1 MQFLNPIWF
10 FALAALSIPV
20 IIHLWNVRP
29 GKTLKVGS
37 ISLITEASKST
48 RRSFKLLDIL
58 LLILRCLLLALLALL
73 LASPV
78 WQKAASLQKA
88 KGLLLIPKENLKET
102 YNKFKPQIDSL
113 NKARYEFHYF
123 NSGFD
128 KSDLQKILADSSL
141 KDTTGNAN
149 YWTLIK
155 ALDRQT
161 AAATPVYVFTSNSIN
176 HFKGSKPAVDL
187 NLQWQTYTAAD
198 SVSKWIASAS
208 LTNGGTIKVTLGSSN
223 PGGVYYTDRTLQ
235 NGGTQDIS
243 VSSQNGLP
251 LVSLKDANQTPV
263 PVDTSTMHVAIYTD
277 KHAVDAGYLK
287 AVLSAAVNFSGR
299 KAVIKEYNN
308 PAQISS
314 GQTWLFWLSEQAVS
328 GGAKSSKNIFKYEA
342 GKAIDVNTW
351 IEPGHITLAKLIDPK
366 TVGEIIWKD
375 GFGKAVL
382 GLNGNTYHFYS
393 RFNPLWSDLVWN
405 DDFPK
410 LILNLI
416 NNKLVSL
423 SQRYDKRVLNN
434 AQIQLGIVKENKAI
448 ASVKA
453 VGHTDLLHY
462 FWLLLVAVFI
472 AERLLS
478 YKTKTVSNG

>member
-88 KGLLLIPKENLKET
+88 KGWLLIPKENLKET
-102 YNKFKPQIDSL
+102 YTKFKPQIDSL
-113 NKARYEFHYF
+113 NKAGYEFHYF
-123 NSGFD
+123 NNGFA
-128 KSDLQKILADSSL
+128 KNDLQKLLADSSL
-141 KDTTGNAN
+141 KDTTAKAN

-161 AAATPVYVFTSNSIN
+161 AAATPVCVFTPNSIN

-187 NLQWQTYTAAD
+187 NLHWQTYAAAD

-208 LTNGGTIKVTLGSSN
+208 LTNSGTIKVTLGNSS
-223 PGGVYYTDRTLQ
+223 PAGTYYTDQVLQ
-235 NGGTQDIS
+235 NDGIQDVS
-243 VSSQNGLP
+243 VSTQSGVP
-251 LVSLKDANQTPV
+251 SVSLKSADQTAV
-263 PVDTSTMHVAIYTD
+263 PVDTSVMRIAIYTD

-287 AVLSAAVNFSGR
+287 AALSAAANFNGR
-299 KAVIKEYNN
+299 KAVIKQYYN
-308 PAQISS
+308 PAQIPA

-328 GGAKSSKNIFKYEA
+328 GVAKNSKNIFRYEA

-351 IEPGHITLAKLIDPK
+351 MEPGHIKLAKLINLK
-366 TVGEIIWKD
+366 TDEEAIWKD
-375 GFGKAVL
+375 GFGKPVL
-382 GLNGNTYHFYS
+382 GLNGNTYNFYS
-393 RFNPLWSDLVWN
+393 RFNPLWNDMVWN

-410 LILNLI
+410 LILKLI
-416 NNKLVSL
+416 NNKSVSVL
-423 SQRYDKRVLNN
+423 QQHDKRILSI
-434 AQIQLGIVKENKAI
+434 AQIQPGNVKENKTI
-448 ASVKA
+448 ASAKST
-453 VGHTDLLHY
+453 GQTDLSRY
-462 FWLLLVAVFI
+462 FWLLLLVVFI
-472 AERLLS
+472 AERILS
-478 YKTKTVSNG
+478 HKTKTVSNG

>member
-88 KGLLLIPKENLKET
+88 KGWLLIPKENLKET
-102 YNKFKPQIDSL
+102 YTRFRPQIDSL
-113 NKARYEFHYF
+113 NKAGYEFHYF
-123 NSGFD
+123 NSGFA
-128 KSDLQKILADSSL
+128 KNDLQKLLADSSL
-141 KDTTGNAN
+141 KDTAANAN
-149 YWTLIK
+149 YWTLMK

-161 AAATPVYVFTSNSIN
+161 EVATPVYVFTPNTIN

-187 NLQWQTYTAAD
+187 NLYWQTYTVAD

-208 LTNGGTIKVTLGSSN
+208 LTNSGTIKVTQGNSS
-223 PGGVYYTDRTLQ
+223 PAGIYYTDHVLQ

-243 VSSQNGLP
+243 VSTQSGLP
-251 LVSLKDANQTPV
+251 SVSLKDADQTVV
-263 PVDTSTMHVAIYTD
+263 PVDTSAMHIAIYTD

-287 AVLSAAVNFSGR
+287 AALSAAVNFSGR
-299 KAVIKEYNN
+299 KAIIQQYNN
-308 PAQISS
+308 PEQISG

-328 GGAKSSKNIFKYEA
+328 GGAKSSKNIFKYEG

-351 IEPGHITLAKLIDPK
+351 IQPGHIALAKLISQK
-366 TVGEIIWKD
+366 TRGETIWKD
-375 GFGKAVL
+375 GFGKPIL
-382 GLNGNTYHFYS
+382 GVDGNTYHFYS
-393 RFNPLWSDLVWN
+393 RFNPLWNDLVWN

-410 LILNLI
+410 LILKLI
-416 NNKLVSL
+416 NNKPVTVP
-423 SQRYDKRVLNN
+423 QQYDKRILSN
-434 AQIQLGIVKENKAI
+434 AQIQPGNVKENKAI

-453 VGHTDLLHY
+453 TGQTDLSRY
-462 FWLLLVAVFI
+462 FWLLLVVVFI
-472 AERLLS
+472 AERILS
-478 YKTKTVSNG
+478 HKTKTVSNG